1 MSHMKVKITEY
12 FCLASFFLYICC
24 RSSIARVYS
33 TSGDK
38 IMPRIAIYLSLIFI
52 LVPLSYSACAC
63 MKYAIYIHEGDSSK
77 VLKRAIFSLVILLLV
92 TGLLSF

>member
-1 MSHMKVKITEY
+1 
-12 FCLASFFLYICC
+12 
-24 RSSIARVYS
+24 
-33 TSGDK
+33 
-38 IMPRIAIYLSLIFI
+38 
-52 LVPLSYSACAC
+52 